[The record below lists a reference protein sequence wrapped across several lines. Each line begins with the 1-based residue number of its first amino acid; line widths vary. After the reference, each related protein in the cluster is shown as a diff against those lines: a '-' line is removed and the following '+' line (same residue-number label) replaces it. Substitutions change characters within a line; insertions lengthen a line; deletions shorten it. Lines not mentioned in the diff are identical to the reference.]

1 MLRTSMCLVALLA
14 VLAAPASAQTKPPAS
29 RAAAAHATGQVVNL
43 NTASQAEL
51 EQLPGI
57 GPKVASRIVD
67 YRAKKGPF
75 HKIEEVMNVQGIGEK
90 SFLKLRAQLTVS
102 GNAAQPQAP
111 APQQ

>member
-1 MLRTSMCLVALLA
+1 MLRFSISLVAVMALL
-14 VLAAPASAQTKPPAS
+14 VAAPSAQQKTSPAKASAS
-29 RAAAAHATGQVVNL
+29 HATGQVVNL

-57 GPKVASRIVD
+57 GPKVAARIVD

-75 HKIEEVMNVQGIGEK
+75 HKIEEVMNVQGMGEK

-102 GNAAQPQAP
+102 GSAA